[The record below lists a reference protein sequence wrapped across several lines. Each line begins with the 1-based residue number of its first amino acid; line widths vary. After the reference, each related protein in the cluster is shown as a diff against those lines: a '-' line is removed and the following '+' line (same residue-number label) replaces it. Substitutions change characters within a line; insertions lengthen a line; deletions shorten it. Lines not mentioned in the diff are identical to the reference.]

1 MTFGSRSGNFAT
13 INDLDIGGGR
23 SLQVQYNATNVT
35 LVTPP

>member
-1 MTFGSRSGNFAT
+1 MTFGSRSASFAR
-13 INDLDIGGGR
+13 INGLDLGGGR